1 MNYITMSSQ
10 LEFVSS
16 LELDEFLTHDSPT
29 AAVVAGSLASFTSE
43 LSSQQMHD
51 VQNSTLLAQL
61 AATKKFPD
69 KRNVGDWY
77 KFYCDVL
84 ANVGWDMQN
93 FAFDKYKSHQAS
105 FKLSEV
111 TLELLTALVGSDK
124 QLLTVVEET
133 LNSFAKSS
141 EGLTLFATNSASR
154 QHGRFQILPCT
165 AKNGQV
171 SLALITA
178 YFEASQVSN
187 DYFFFTYHSQD
198 ITLHK
203 ATQVLTLDEDVYGK
217 VRQEVIDKLGKNA
230 YTFVKNLQI

>member
-1 MNYITMSSQ
+1 MNYITMSSR
-10 LEFVSS
+10 LAFVKS
-16 LELDEFLTHDSPT
+16 LKLVESLTLNSPA
-29 AAVVAGSLASFTSE
+29 AAVIAGSLASFTPE

-69 KRNVGDWY
+69 KRDVGDWY
-77 KFYCDVL
+77 NFYCNVL
-84 ANVGWDMQN
+84 SNVGWDIQT
-93 FAFDKYKSHQAS
+93 FGFDEYKSHQAS

-111 TLELLTALVGSDK
+111 TLELLSALVGNDK
-124 QLLTVVEET
+124 QLLTVVKET
-133 LNSFAKSS
+133 LNSFAKSP
-141 EGLTLFATNSASR
+141 EGLTLFADNSASE

-165 AKNGQV
+165 VMNGQV
-171 SLALITA
+171 SLASIAA
-178 YFEASQVSN
+178 YFKASQVSD

-203 ATQVLTLDEDVYGK
+203 ATQVLTLDEEVYGQ

-230 YTFVKNLQI
+230 QKVIKNLPI